1 MTNAVGMVQDPGV
14 DPVDPVAVLA
24 MVTSGLAATE
34 ASIIRLQAV
43 PDAHLAVAQRLAE
56 DLAAASGSM
65 RGESVDLAARSVAAE
80 LAAVLHMSDRV
91 VQGRMARAAELM
103 TRYPITMQAFSDARI
118 NTAHVRLIQDTAAR
132 LDDEV
137 RAEFEQAAVA
147 ACEGETPH
155 RAKRIVERI
164 AERLTPRSLTER
176 HREAQEKRSVWR
188 EELPD
193 GQKALGLVHSA
204 AVIDGIYDRLTQQA
218 RLIKTAN
225 AKAAKDAAS
234 GTTPDPDEL
243 GDPDDDRT
251 LDQLRAD
258 LCADTLLTGTP
269 SGHDTT
275 AGLLAAIQAR
285 VEVTIPAFTAMAH
298 DRAPHCGS
306 PAGLG
311 SALGARTERPG
322 ERAGL
327 WAAFGVRAE
336 QPAELA
342 GGQPID
348 TDTARLLAGG
358 ATAWERVLTHP
369 ITGAILAVDHYRPNA
384 DLRRLL
390 HARDARCRFIT
401 CGLPPITQD
410 LDHTIDAA
418 HGGPTEEGNLGGLCR
433 RHHVLKHQTAW
444 TVKQLGAGVL
454 EWTSPTGASYIDQPP
469 PPVTFTIDEPDL
481 PGPDPHTSPDQP
493 PPF

>member
-1 MTNAVGMVQDPGV
+1 MTNTVGIVEDPGV

-43 PDAHLAVAQRLAE
+43 RDAHLAVAQRLAE
-56 DLAAASGSM
+56 DLAAASGPV
-65 RGESVDLAARSVAAE
+65 RGEAADLAARSVAAE

-103 TRYPITMQAFSDARI
+103 SRYPITMEAFSDARI

-132 LDDEV
+132 LDDEA

-164 AERLTPRSLTER
+164 AERLAPRSLTER
-176 HREAQEKRSVWR
+176 HRTAQEKRTVWR

-193 GQKALGLVHSA
+193 GQKALGLIHSA
-204 AVIDGIYDRLTQQA
+204 AVIDGIFDRLTQQA

-234 GTTPDPDEL
+234 GVAPDPDGI

-275 AGLLAAIQAR
+275 AGLLSAIQAR
-285 VEVTIPAFTAMAH
+285 VEVTVPAFTAMAA
-298 DRAPHCGS
+298 DTGNN
-306 PAGLG
+306 
-311 SALGARTERPG
+311 PG
-322 ERAGL
+322 T
-327 WAAFGVRAE
+327 AFGVRTE

-369 ITGAILAVDHYRPNA
+369 VTGAILAVDHYRPNA

-418 HGGPTEEGNLGGLCR
+418 YGGPTEEGNLGGLCR

-444 TVKQLGAGVL
+444 TVKQRGAGIL

-469 PPVTFTIDEPDL
+469 PPVTFTIDEPD
-481 PGPDPHTSPDQP
+481 PPDQP
-493 PPF
+493 SPF